1 MGRYSWSRLN
11 THQVG
16 RYAEYFVKME
26 FALYGFEIYTAEVD
40 DRGIEF
46 VARHGYSGFCEIQVK
61 SVRKSNY
68 IFMPKSKFPLR
79 PDRLLALVLL
89 KEEQPPDLY
98 VIPATAWKSPNR
110 LLVSRDYEG
119 LKSKAEWGIQLS
131 AHSRPLLLNYRL
143 DSAIA
148 SLRMHGCI
156 DSEVK
161 HEAPVTIDLDVIPS
175 EE

>member
-89 KEEQPPDLY
+89 KEEQPPDL
-98 VIPATAWKSPNR
+98 SR
-110 LLVSRDYEG
+110 HSRDCRESFPRSPSG
-119 LKSKAEWGIQLS
+119 ELEMMRASRARPNGIFQVV
-131 AHSRPLLLNYRL
+131 
-143 DSAIA
+143 
-148 SLRMHGCI
+148 G
-156 DSEVK
+156 
-161 HEAPVTIDLDVIPS
+161 T
-175 EE
+175 